1 MGALAYSCFLSVQ
14 RVSPSLPL
22 PTTPLSPPPTTLQI
36 AILVLLNSDSLL
48 LILSTLATTVTLEAR
63 WAMRGQSATTGRVPL
78 TPIRLHT
85 ACTSIA
91 PVSALRISSFM
102 ATVPL
107 FAASGGERR
116 EIIFTDWSSNYSFH
130 NSTDTTII
138 ARLARRPPTLIA
150 ATSKHAPR
158 SSGSSFFM
166 LTFYHRSEI
175 YDMMVVMVN
184 KWGFRAHIASVLSVT
199 STPSVEFIRQ
209 AQIGSISWRRNFHS
223 RQRNWIPT
231 FFCITRA

>member
-1 MGALAYSCFLSVQ
+1 MRDDSTGSTKLRQSPLGFVYTGYYYNAGSLNHEGSYGRYWSRTAYSGLRAYYLYFNS
-14 RVSPSLPL
+14 SLVNPQ
-22 PTTPLSPPPTTLQI
+22 S
-36 AILVLLNSDSLL
+36 NDY
-48 LILSTLATTVTLEAR
+48 
-63 WAMRGQSATTGRVPL
+63 RGYGF
-78 TPIRLHT
+78 
-85 ACTSIA
+85 
-91 PVSALRISSFM
+91 ALRC
-102 ATVPL
+102 VGR
-107 FAASGGERR
+107 GG

-184 KWGFRAHIASVLSVT
+184 K
-199 STPSVEFIRQ
+199 
-209 AQIGSISWRRNFHS
+209 
-223 RQRNWIPT
+223 
-231 FFCITRA
+231 

>member
-1 MGALAYSCFLSVQ
+1 MREVVVGRRYGGFSLFLLLVCPKGFTLPTSSDYSSLTTTYNITNNSTGSTKLRQSPLGFVYTGNYSYGNGSLGEEGSGGYYWSRTAYSGTHAYFLYIGSS
-14 RVSPSLPL
+14 RVGPKD
-22 PTTPLSPPPTTLQI
+22 
-36 AILVLLNSDSLL
+36 NYF
-48 LILSTLATTVTLEAR
+48 
-63 WAMRGQSATTGRVPL
+63 RGHGY
-78 TPIRLHT
+78 
-85 ACTSIA
+85 
-91 PVSALRISSFM
+91 ALRC
-102 ATVPL
+102 V
-107 FAASGGERR
+107 GRG

-184 KWGFRAHIASVLSVT
+184 K
-199 STPSVEFIRQ
+199 
-209 AQIGSISWRRNFHS
+209 
-223 RQRNWIPT
+223 
-231 FFCITRA
+231 

>member
-1 MGALAYSCFLSVQ
+1 V
-14 RVSPSLPL
+14 
-22 PTTPLSPPPTTLQI
+22 
-36 AILVLLNSDSLL
+36 
-48 LILSTLATTVTLEAR
+48 
-63 WAMRGQSATTGRVPL
+63 
-78 TPIRLHT
+78 
-85 ACTSIA
+85 
-91 PVSALRISSFM
+91 
-102 ATVPL
+102 ATVSL
-107 FAASGGERR
+107 FAASGGERG

-184 KWGFRAHIASVLSVT
+184 K
-199 STPSVEFIRQ
+199 
-209 AQIGSISWRRNFHS
+209 
-223 RQRNWIPT
+223 
-231 FFCITRA
+231 